1 MFRHPLKQSATM
13 PDICI
18 VGGGLAGLSL
28 GIGLRKRGV
37 SVSILEAYQLPRHK
51 VCGEFMA
58 GIDVTTL
65 QRLGIAGHFHDVL
78 HHRTTSW
85 FRHGREVRRDQLP
98 SPAYGISRY
107 TLDARLADS
116 FRALGGELTLGQ
128 RAKLKQSEPG
138 LIWAAGRRRAQ
149 GGWLGIKCHCRG
161 FPLQADLEVHLGS
174 LGYAGA
180 SAVEDGW
187 INVCGLFRVRS
198 DLKCRKE
205 DALLRYAEASGMESL
220 ADRLRSA
227 PKREGSFTAT
237 AGMTFSRL
245 WQLPDTPVIGDAL
258 SVIPPF
264 TGNGMTMA
272 FESAFLAL
280 NPLVKYAAG
289 KRSWTA
295 CVEEINR
302 LLRAH
307 FRSRLAIARI
317 LHPWIYTSS
326 GQGLLSFMTRLRVLP
341 FQTFFRMLH

>member
-1 MFRHPLKQSATM
+1 
-13 PDICI
+13 
-18 VGGGLAGLSL
+18 
-28 GIGLRKRGV
+28 
-37 SVSILEAYQLPRHK
+37 
-51 VCGEFMA
+51 MA

-289 KRSWTA
+289 KA
-295 CVEEINR
+295 V
-302 LLRAH
+302 LD
-307 FRSRLAIARI
+307 
-317 LHPWIYTSS
+317 
-326 GQGLLSFMTRLRVLP
+326 RLRGRDQPPSASPLP
-341 FQTFFRMLH
+341 LQACNRSDSTSMDLYLIRTGAPLLHDQASGFTISDIFSHASLSK